1 MAKILGLSVKRE
13 RTVSSTSL
21 PEHMHDG
28 DQASTLENE
37 DNPLENIS
45 EENTE
50 TDWEKPY
57 NEDGRNKIELWGQ
70 KGNERESI
78 VKSLNSGVFLN
89 APLPDRNTDEDESR
103 EMKKEKVKKTPKE
116 YRTEMPKRK
125 TEGTYLTR
133 EEKKLFKE
141 SFNTDKA
148 RLAKRQG
155 KFNR

>member
-13 RTVSSTSL
+13 RMVSSTSF
-21 PEHMHDG
+21 PGQSWEG
-28 DQASTLENE
+28 DQAIPLENE

-45 EENTE
+45 EESTE

-57 NEDGRNKIELWGQ
+57 NEDDWGQ
-70 KGNERESI
+70 KGDARESN
-78 VKSLNSGVFLN
+78 VKSLNSGVFLT
-89 APLPDRNTDEDESR
+89 APHPDRNTNKDESR
-103 EMKKEKVKKTPKE
+103 EMKKEKTKKTPKE
-116 YRTEMPKRK
+116 YRTEVPKRK
-125 TEGTYLTR
+125 TEGPYLTR

-148 RLAKRQG
+148 RLAKRHG